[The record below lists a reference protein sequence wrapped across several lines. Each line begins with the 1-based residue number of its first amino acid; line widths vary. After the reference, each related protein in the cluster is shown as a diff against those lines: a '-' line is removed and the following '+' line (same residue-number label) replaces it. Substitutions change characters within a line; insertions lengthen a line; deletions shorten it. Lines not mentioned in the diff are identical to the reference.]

1 MLIGRSACEGTS
13 RSGNQN
19 RLPLLI
25 LCTSGFRK
33 SRWVGAKQVV
43 PVLRYAAEYKDLDE
57 PLGDF
62 IKHQRAGSTNARNG
76 LAGVLE
82 EVASIEA
89 QRVRSR
95 DLVAPVHA
103 TDSVTSLM

>member
-1 MLIGRSACEGTS
+1 M
-13 RSGNQN
+13 N
-19 RLPLLI
+19 
-25 LCTSGFRK
+25 
-33 SRWVGAKQVV
+33 RWVTSSNA
-43 PVLRYAAEYKDLDE
+43 
-57 PLGDF
+57 
-62 IKHQRAGSTNARNG
+62 RAGSTNARNG